1 MVFDQL
7 LSSYTKLKRYLGVFI
22 NVQYFLNSYSIL
34 GDLLLKKKFLI
45 IEDGFQD
52 KSILIQ
58 SIKYPITI

>member
-45 IEDGFQD
+45 IEDGFQN